1 MIHLKQIAIA
11 TFILLI
17 LAQAGMKT
25 GIVVYYYANKATIA
39 KNLCEKRNEPKSCCA
54 GSCQVKKWLKDAE
67 QPDPS
72 QQTPAGPNLKTIQE
86 LVLFVESV
94 PAFAIFVHPLIQD
107 EVPFP
112 AYTCTGPL
120 APVREIFHPP
130 S

>member
-1 MIHLKQIAIA
+1 MNYLKQITIA

-54 GSCQVKKWLKDAE
+54 GSCQVKKWLKETD

-94 PAFAIFVHPLIQD
+94 PQFTLFIPHFQD

-112 AYTCTGPL
+112 AYTCTGL
-120 APVREIFHPP
+120 ITPVREIFHPP

>member
-1 MIHLKQIAIA
+1 MIHLKQITIA

-17 LAQAGMKT
+17 LAQAGVKT
-25 GIVVYYYANKATIA
+25 GIVVYYYANKAYIT

-54 GSCQVKKWLKDAE
+54 GSCQVKKWLKETD

-86 LVLFVESV
+86 LLLFVESV
-94 PAFAIFVHPLIQD
+94 PAFALLTLPNQED
-107 EVPFP
+107 VPFP
-112 AYTCTGPL
+112 VYSCSSPI
-120 APVREIFHPP
+120 APARDIFHPP

>member
-1 MIHLKQIAIA
+1 MIHLKQITIA

-17 LAQAGMKT
+17 LAQAGVKT
-25 GIVVYYYANKATIA
+25 GIVVYYYANKAYIA

-54 GSCQVKKWLKDAE
+54 GSCQVKKWLKETD

-86 LVLFVESV
+86 LLLFVESV
-94 PAFAIFVHPLIQD
+94 PAFALLPLPDQE

-112 AYTCTGPL
+112 AYTCSGPI
-120 APVREIFHPP
+120 APARDIFHPP